1 MSEKEDN
8 LKITSNLNK
17 DNLILKQI
25 SGSQPQNIELTV
37 AFSQFNETQNPTI
50 NDLNVDKINST
61 QPQVSERYSSQN
73 HANLKKNSSKY
84 SELQEELEEG
94 QEQKWKKS
102 NFYMNTGFLGQ
113 IFLIDLFRLLLKAAK
128 ESRIYKQ
135 FSINN
140 APQLFPWHY
149 TEHTHKR
156 LQKYLDEDI
165 EKAQKQG
172 KDIVGM
178 NFIWIFLKIFKY
190 QMITIFLLQIVGS
203 SFKMYSSLHIKTLI
217 QSIQKNG
224 VTTQAYIDAVQLNVS
239 MILYVLFY
247 HNTPR
252 LNCMIFSIFRN
263 AFMKALYFKVASL
276 SSHAVK
282 QANVGKLINLVAN
295 DLANVENRFNVM
307 LSVITAPYP
316 LIVIFVLV
324 YQNYGL
330 MGLVGLFLMS
340 LTCPIQMLIS
350 RYVSPYYE
358 QKSKIIDERVKL
370 TNEIIEGIRLIKMY
384 AWEKAFQKS
393 IQIIKVQ
400 EYRKNIII
408 QALTLV
414 NHSIEFVSSL
424 FGTFITF
431 TLVYYFQDGLNL
443 DLPTIFSTCDQFNY
457 IRNEVISSVGWG
469 ISGFFQLKVVLN
481 RMASVINLKNTSMT
495 CVSGENKL
503 ENNED
508 QEVGTVKFEDFTAY
522 WKENNPVLKD
532 INLQINQREIV
543 SIIGK
548 VGAGKTSLL
557 NCILKEVPLYKGNFN
572 YKGKLAYVEQEPY
585 IFNCSIK
592 ENITFGKQYDEDL
605 YKKVIKSCCLEEDIK
620 SFDQGD
626 NTQIGERGLNIS
638 GGQKA
643 RISLARAL
651 YSEADIYLLDDPLS
665 AVDAKV
671 AQNLFFDVIKF
682 VSNKATVILTTHQI
696 HFSRY
701 TDRVLI
707 FEDGKIKNDGKY
719 AELENEIKK
728 LSLQLSHN
736 SDDDNENKTKDQD
749 EEDEF
754 LTSQQNNQELNNSQ
768 SQQQTIDLQNQDTKE
783 EKIKDIVDQS
793 EKSKKQ
799 NSLLSQSQPQQNQEK
814 EVKASFATYKFFYK
828 SSDMPFLIFII
839 LALFAGSEVFFVL
852 YNQALGTIV
861 KEDIPSVLI
870 KLGWIVLAYFIIQ
883 LLKNTLAVYYFNNS
897 AFNIHQKMINS
908 LLRATVQF
916 FDVTSS
922 GKILNLFST
931 DIGIVDTTLLTQA
944 ADVFEIIIQIFIF
957 LISIMIM
964 APYFIIVGILQ
975 FITLTS
981 FVYKTKEAL
990 FHTKQLD
997 LNMRSPVFTFFN
1009 VVVQGVLPIRVY
1021 NKQEFFDKQ
1030 FNVLGDD
1037 SLRATWYFC
1046 LSSRGF
1052 GSFIHL
1058 FATIFNSISIF
1069 IIITFIKDENK
1080 IGQSIVLFMA
1090 SIEYLQW
1097 GVRQAIQVD
1106 VAMSSTQR
1114 CKNLI
1119 EEQSE
1124 AELITN
1130 YDTETFNVDKNESN
1144 IQYLNQ
1150 KFPQSGQLQFQ
1161 DVKMRYRKELNL
1173 VLKGL
1178 TFNIQPGQR
1187 IGFVGRTGAGK
1198 SSIIQALFR
1207 MTEIEDKSKITQSI
1221 LENDL
1226 ESNIIGNEGIFIDGH
1241 KISNLGLHTLR
1252 SAISIIPQVP
1262 FVFSG
1267 SIRRNLDPL
1276 EQYSD
1281 IQIEKVLEDI
1291 ELKDKINQ
1299 LEHKVL
1305 TDMTN
1310 TSEIFSTGQKQLI
1323 CLGRAILKQSK
1334 LIVLDEATA
1343 NCDMLTDE
1351 LIQKKIRERFTNST
1365 IITIAHRLNTIAD
1378 YDQIIVIDNGKA
1390 VEQGEPYQLLQN
1402 KTSIFYQMVAK
1413 TGKKNSSLIYK
1424 IAQQKHEQNQ
1434 QTQKE
1439 IE

>member
-8 LKITSNLNK
+8 LKQTNNLNQE
-17 DNLILKQI
+17 NLVLKQI
-25 SGSQPQNIELTV
+25 QGSQPQKNIELTFTV
-37 AFSQFNETQNPTI
+37 SQYNETQNPTI
-50 NDLNVDKINST
+50 NDFNQNQIEDSQSKA
-61 QPQVSERYSSQN
+61 SERYSGLNNAKLQN
-73 HANLKKNSSKY
+73 KSSKY
-84 SELQEELEEG
+84 TELQEEPEEEG
-94 QEQKWKKS
+94 QEQKWKKF
-102 NFYMNTGFLGQ
+102 NFYMNTSFLGQ

-135 FSINN
+135 FSIDN

-156 LQKYLDEDI
+156 LQKYLDEDV

-190 QMITIFLLQIVGS
+190 QMIIIFLLQIIGS
-203 SFKMYSSLHIKTLI
+203 SFKMYSTLHIKSLI

-316 LIVIFVLV
+316 LIVIFWGVWV
-324 YQNYGL
+324 REFRNERERIYYGL
-330 MGLVGLFLMS
+330 MGLIGFFLMS

-384 AWEKAFQKS
+384 AWEKAFEKS

-424 FGTFITF
+424 FEGA
-431 TLVYYFQDGLNL
+431 NL

-457 IRNEVISSVGWG
+457 IRSEVISSVGWG

-495 CVSGENKL
+495 CIQGQNKF
-503 ENNED
+503 EDNED
-508 QEVGTVKFEDFTAY
+508 LQVGTVKFEDFTAY
-522 WKENNPVLKD
+522 WKENTPVLQD
-532 INLQINQREIV
+532 INLQVNQREIV

-548 VGAGKTSLL
+548 VGSGKTSLL
-557 NCILKEVPLYKGNFN
+557 NCILKEVPLYKGSFN

-719 AELENEIKK
+719 AELESEIKK
-728 LSLQLSHN
+728 LSLQLSHT
-736 SDDDNENKTKDQD
+736 SDDENKTKDE

-754 LTSQQNNQELNNSQ
+754 LTQQENQELNNSKN
-768 SQQQTIDLQNQDTKE
+768 QQQIIDQSDQQSNE
-783 EKIKDIVDQS
+783 EKIKEVFDQNQKG
-793 EKSKKQ
+793 EKP
-799 NSLLSQSQPQQNQEK
+799 NLLVSQPQPQQNQEK
-814 EVKASFATYKFFYK
+814 DVKASFGTYKFFYK

-839 LALFAGSEVFFVL
+839 LFLFAGSEVFFVL
-852 YNQALGTIV
+852 YNQTLGTIV
-861 KEDIPSVLI
+861 KEDIPSVLA

-957 LISIMIM
+957 LISIMVM
-964 APYFIIVGILQ
+964 APYFIFVGVFQ
-975 FITLTS
+975 FIILTS

-1052 GSFIHL
+1052 GSFLHL

-1124 AELITN
+1124 AALITT
-1130 YDTETFNVDKNESN
+1130 YDTEIFNINKNESN
-1144 IQYLNQ
+1144 IQCLNS
-1150 KFPQSGQLQFQ
+1150 KFPQSSQLQFQ

-1178 TFNIQPGQR
+1178 TFSIQPGQR

-1207 MTEIEDKSKITQSI
+1207 MTEIEDKEKTFQTI

-1226 ESNIIGNEGIFIDGH
+1226 ESNIIGNDGIFIDGH

-1281 IQIEKVLEDI
+1281 AQIDKVLEDI
-1291 ELKDKINQ
+1291 ELK
-1299 LEHKVL
+1299 
-1305 TDMTN
+1305 DMTN

-1390 VEQGEPYQLLQN
+1390 VEQGEPYQLLQD
-1402 KTSIFYQMVAK
+1402 KASIFYQMVAK
-1413 TGKKNSSLIYK
+1413 TGKKNSSIIYK
-1424 IAQQKHEQNQ
+1424 IAQQKHQQNQ
-1434 QTQKE
+1434 QNQEE
-1439 IE
+1439 I

>member
-1 MSEKEDN
+1 
-8 LKITSNLNK
+8 
-17 DNLILKQI
+17 
-25 SGSQPQNIELTV
+25 
-37 AFSQFNETQNPTI
+37 
-50 NDLNVDKINST
+50 
-61 QPQVSERYSSQN
+61 
-73 HANLKKNSSKY
+73 
-84 SELQEELEEG
+84 
-94 QEQKWKKS
+94 
-102 NFYMNTGFLGQ
+102 
-113 IFLIDLFRLLLKAAK
+113 
-128 ESRIYKQ
+128 
-135 FSINN
+135 
-140 APQLFPWHY
+140 
-149 TEHTHKR
+149 
-156 LQKYLDEDI
+156 
-165 EKAQKQG
+165 
-172 KDIVGM
+172 
-178 NFIWIFLKIFKY
+178 
-190 QMITIFLLQIVGS
+190 
-203 SFKMYSSLHIKTLI
+203 
-217 QSIQKNG
+217 
-224 VTTQAYIDAVQLNVS
+224 
-239 MILYVLFY
+239 
-247 HNTPR
+247 
-252 LNCMIFSIFRN
+252 
-263 AFMKALYFKVASL
+263 
-276 SSHAVK
+276 
-282 QANVGKLINLVAN
+282 
-295 DLANVENRFNVM
+295 
-307 LSVITAPYP
+307 
-316 LIVIFVLV
+316 
-324 YQNYGL
+324 
-330 MGLVGLFLMS
+330 MS

-414 NHSIEFVSSL
+414 NHSMELVSSL
-424 FGTFITF
+424 FGTFLTF
-431 TLVYYFQDGLNL
+431 TLVYYFQDGENL
-443 DLPTIFSTCDQFNY
+443 DLPTIFSTCDQFNF

-481 RMASVINLKNTSMT
+481 RMASVINLKNTFMT
-495 CVSGENKL
+495 CISGQNKYQ
-503 ENNED
+503 NNQD
-508 QEVGTVKFEDFTAY
+508 LEVGTIKFEDFTAY

-548 VGAGKTSLL
+548 VGSGKTSLL

-572 YKGKLAYVEQEPY
+572 YQGKLAYVEQEPY
-585 IFNCSIK
+585 IFNCSIQ

-682 VSNKATVILTTHQI
+682 ISNKATVILTTHQI

-719 AELENEIKK
+719 AELESEIKK

-736 SDDDNENKTKDQD
+736 SEDENKTKDEN
-749 EEDEF
+749 EEDQF
-754 LTSQQNNQELNNSQ
+754 LTQQQSQELNNTQNKHQTLDQ
-768 SQQQTIDLQNQDTKE
+768 SNQETNE
-783 EKIKDIVDQS
+783 EKIKEVAGQN

-799 NSLLSQSQPQQNQEK
+799 NILLSSSQPQQNEEK
-814 EVKASFATYKFFYK
+814 DVQASFSTYTFFYK

-852 YNQALGTIV
+852 YNQALGTII
-861 KEDIPSVLI
+861 KEDIPSVLT

-944 ADVFEIIIQIFIF
+944 VDVFEIIIQIFIF

-964 APYFIIVGILQ
+964 APYFIFVGVLQ
-975 FITLTS
+975 FISLTS

-1021 NKQEFFDKQ
+1021 NKQEYFDKQ
-1030 FNVLGDD
+1030 FNILGDD

-1130 YDTETFNVDKNESN
+1130 YDTETFNVNKNESN
-1144 IQYLNQ
+1144 IQQLNQ
-1150 KFPQSGQLQFQ
+1150 KFPQNGQLQFS
-1161 DVKMRYRKELNL
+1161 DVNMKYRKELNL

-1178 TFNIQPGQR
+1178 TFSIQPRQR

-1207 MTEIEDKSKITQSI
+1207 MTEIEDKEKITQTI

-1226 ESNIIGNEGIFIDGH
+1226 ESNIIGNDGIFIDGH

-1281 IQIEKVLEDI
+1281 AQIKKVLEDI
-1291 ELKDKINQ
+1291 QLKDKINQ

-1390 VEQGEPYQLLQN
+1390 VEQGEPYQLLQD
-1402 KTSIFYQMVAK
+1402 KASFFYQMVAK
-1413 TGKKNSSLIYK
+1413 TGKKNSSLILK
-1424 IAQQKHEQNQ
+1424 IAQQKHEQNYQ
-1434 QTQKE
+1434 IQKQ
-1439 IE
+1439 I